1 MDPTLWWVLSILLI
15 LIGVIGTFVPGL
27 PGIPVMFGGM
37 LLAAWIDNFSRI
49 GWITLIVLG
58 VLAAVALAIDIAAS
72 VIAARRV
79 GASRLALIGAAVG
92 AVIGLFFGIVG
103 ILIAP
108 FIGAVAGELLSQRP
122 LGSAARVGFA
132 TWVGLAVA
140 SIARAAIVCAMLGT
154 FVASYLITSR

>member
-1 MDPTLWWVLSILLI
+1 MDPTLWWVLAILLI
-15 LIGVIGTFVPGL
+15 VVGVIGAFLPGVPGT
-27 PGIPVMFGGM
+27 PAMFGGM

-58 VLAAVALAIDIAAS
+58 VLAALAFAVDIAAS

-79 GASRLALIGAAVG
+79 GASRLALIGAAIG

-108 FIGAVAGELLSQRP
+108 FIGAVAGELLSRRP
-122 LGSAARVGFA
+122 LGSAARVGAA
-132 TWVGLAVA
+132 TWIGLAVA
-140 SIARAAIVCAMLGT
+140 SIAKAAIVFAMLGT
-154 FVASYLITSR
+154 FVASYLIA